1 MTRLNIFDYA
11 EQHKGCPIKTAE
23 YKFDDKKYI
32 VHAHF
37 VGEKDV
43 DTIIRNIA
51 FTRAMNETF
60 SETAA

>member
-11 EQHKGCPIKTAE
+11 EQHKNCPVKTAE
-23 YKFDDKKYI
+23 YIIDDKKYI
-32 VHAHF
+32 IHAHF

-51 FTRAMNETF
+51 FSRAMNETV

>member
-11 EQHKGCPIKTAE
+11 EQHKNCPVKTAE
-23 YKFDDKKYI
+23 HIIDDKKYI

-37 VGEKDV
+37 VGEKDINV
-43 DTIIRNIA
+43 VIHNIA
-51 FTRAMNETF
+51 ITRAMNETF

>member
-11 EQHKGCPIKTAE
+11 EQHKNCPVKTAE
-23 YKFDDKKYI
+23 YIIDDKKYI

-43 DTIIRNIA
+43 DTVIRNIA
-51 FTRAMNETF
+51 FSQAMNETF

>member
-11 EQHKGCPIKTAE
+11 EQHKSCPVKTAE
-23 YKFDDKKYI
+23 YIIDDKKYI
-32 VHAHF
+32 IHAHF

-51 FTRAMNETF
+51 FSRAMNETF

>member
-1 MTRLNIFDYA
+1 MTRLNIFEYA
-11 EQHKGCPIKTAE
+11 EQHKDCPVKTAE
-23 YKFDDKKYI
+23 YIIDDKKYI

-43 DTIIRNIA
+43 DIVIRNIA
-51 FTRAMNETF
+51 FNRAMNETF

>member
-1 MTRLNIFDYA
+1 MTMFEMN
-11 EQHKGCPIKTAE
+11 EQNKDCPVKTTE
-23 YKFDDKKYI
+23 YTIDDKKYI